1 MGGAE
6 DGGGGGERGL
16 DIKSNGPAHRIVL
29 RSNHYSVTLPYVK
42 MKI

>member
-6 DGGGGGERGL
+6 GGCL
-16 DIKSNGPAHRIVL
+16 DIKWNSLAQRIVL

>member
-1 MGGAE
+1 MGRR
-6 DGGGGGERGL
+6 GGGGGGGRGL
-16 DIKSNGPAHRIVL
+16 DIKSNGPAQGIVL

>member
-6 DGGGGGERGL
+6 GGGGCL
-16 DIKSNGPAHRIVL
+16 DIKWNGPAQRIVL